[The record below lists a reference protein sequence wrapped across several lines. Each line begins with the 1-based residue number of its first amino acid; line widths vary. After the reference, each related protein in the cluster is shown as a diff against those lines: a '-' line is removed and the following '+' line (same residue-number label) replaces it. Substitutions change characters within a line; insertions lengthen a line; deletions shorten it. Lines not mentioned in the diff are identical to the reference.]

1 MCFGGV
7 ALEGAQKGGGGVNG
21 NNELCLLQI
30 KRSTV
35 TRFLYFLFQ
44 STYILI
50 MYWYIKTV

>member
-7 ALEGAQKGGGGVNG
+7 ALEGAQTGGVGVNG
-21 NNELCLLQI
+21 NNSLN
-30 KRSTV
+30 KRSTD
-35 TRFLYFLFQ
+35 TRFLYSLFQ